1 MIGHMDVF
9 VASLLA
15 VGALTEMQVMA
26 YAIGQS
32 IDQEHMQTVDE
43 TVLRPSFL
51 ANPSFRARIELG
63 AFEMPLTGEDAER
76 HAAQSLREWIIEQQ
90 RLRRKELLSRWEQV
104 LTTLAARSEEQE
116 GGMDSQAVAV
126 RDRSTVRQS
135 KQVRSSRR
143 RRCHPRG
150 PRQGAMRKG
159 HKRF

>member
-1 MIGHMDVF
+1 MKRGGKMVYLGYF
-9 VASLLA
+9 ATAEEAALCVARSPEGQAAAGLA
-15 VGALTEMQVMA
+15 AAPPRTPL
-26 YAIGQS
+26 
-32 IDQEHMQTVDE
+32 
-43 TVLRPSFL
+43 
-51 ANPSFRARIELG
+51 
-63 AFEMPLTGEDAER
+63 PLTGEDAER

-116 GGMDSQAVAV
+116 GGVDSQAVAV

-135 KQVRSSRR
+135 KRVRSSRR

>member
-1 MIGHMDVF
+1 
-9 VASLLA
+9 
-15 VGALTEMQVMA
+15 MA
-26 YAIGQS
+26 DNKTGYFGVKLVNSGQS
-32 IDQEHMQTVDE
+32 KPYQARVRRGGKQVSLGCRVH
-43 TVLRPSFL
+43 LGSFATAEEAALCVARSPEGQAAAGL
-51 ANPSFRARIELG
+51 A
-63 AFEMPLTGEDAER
+63 
-76 HAAQSLREWIIEQQ
+76 AAAPSLREWIIEQQ

-104 LTTLAARSEEQE
+104 LSTLAARSAEEEQE
-116 GGMDSQAVAV
+116 GGMDSEAVAV